1 MAGDADVLELLR
13 SQLADMEARQRS
25 SGGTSASDFWER
37 FAGRMP
43 SPPSAPD
50 ASCAPLGDASRAG
63 RRRRR
68 RVAPESRPV
77 TAAHGP
83 WSEGSGESLEARD
96 VDALRPLSE
105 AEWHEMVDDP
115 GLDPIRR
122 RAGGNARRRQR

>member
-77 TAAHGP
+77 TAAQGR
-83 WSEGSGESLEARD
+83 WCGCWGQSLEALD
-96 VDALRPLSE
+96 LAALRPASE
-105 AEWHEMVDDP
+105 PEWDQMVDA
-115 GLDPIRR
+115 
-122 RAGGNARRRQR
+122 RAGSRAIAEQAAARV